1 MRKKIL
7 FSAFLL
13 IVIAVVYRLSSFS
26 PELVSFSGPTM
37 GTTYTVKFY
46 TTEQVHN
53 PWDLKDDVDDVL
65 VKVNQLM
72 STYDPTS
79 ELSEFNKL
87 PAGGSA
93 DISEDMAYVIDRAL
107 LISKMTAGEYDVTIG
122 PLVNLWGFG
131 PGTREDKVPS
141 QAAIDAAKTRI
152 GYEFLTLNARRLKKE
167 KDIYVDLSSIAKGYG
182 VDEVAR
188 VLRERGVES
197 YLVEVGG
204 EISSKG
210 MKPDGSAWKIAIESP
225 AGGHSMAER
234 ILSLDDV
241 AIATSGDYRNYFEKN
256 GVRYSHTINPITGRP
271 ITHRLVSV
279 TVIDKTAT
287 MADGLATAI
296 TVLGPEKGLVFAQ
309 ENGIAAYL
317 LVKTDFGF
325 EERPSDAFKSY
336 LK

>member
-7 FSAFLL
+7 FPVFFL
-13 IVIAVVYRLSSFS
+13 VAIAVLYRLSSFN

-46 TTEQVHN
+46 TTPDVDN
-53 PWDLKDDVDDVL
+53 SRKLKDDVDAVL
-65 VKVNQLM
+65 VKVNKLM

-87 PAGGSA
+87 SAGSA
-93 DISEDMAYVIDRAL
+93 LEVSNDMAYVIDKAL
-107 LISKMTAGEYDVTIG
+107 LISQMSQGAYDVTVG

-131 PGTREDKVPS
+131 PGKREDKVPN
-141 QAAIDAAKTRI
+141 QAAIDEAKLRV
-152 GYEFLTLNARRLKKE
+152 GYQYLGLDGHILKKA

-188 VLRERGVES
+188 VLRENGINS

-204 EISSKG
+204 EIVSKG
-210 MKPDGSAWKIAIESP
+210 LKEDGSPWKIAIESP
-225 AGGHSMAER
+225 AGGHEIAER
-234 ILSLDDV
+234 IVSLVDV

-279 TVIDKTAT
+279 TVIDKTTT

-296 TVLGPEKGLVFAQ
+296 TVLGPEKGLKFAQ

-325 EERPSDAFKSY
+325 EERPSEAFQSY